1 MDGRENSASWV
12 LGDAEV
18 SDSHTSSGAVREGPS
33 DATLLDAYS
42 QAVTAAARRVA
53 TAVVHLNVG
62 HVESGRQHRGTG
74 SGFLFTPDGLLLT
87 NSHVVHSAR
96 DIRVSTTDGDQFA
109 ADLLGDDP
117 DSDLAVVRISVKRAE
132 PAVLGSSAALQ
143 VGQLAIAIGNPL
155 GFEHTVTAGVVSA
168 LGRSLRASS
177 GRLID
182 DVIQTDA
189 ALNPGNSGG
198 PLVNA
203 RGEVIGVN
211 TAIIPGAQ
219 GICFA
224 TAIDTAQWVISQL
237 LAHGRV
243 RRAWLGV
250 AGANSP
256 LARRIARHHDLPNA
270 SGVRIQTIEKGSPA
284 ADAGMESGDL
294 IVQYDGE
301 LVESIDQLQRVLDE
315 RRIHVR
321 TTALLIRRA
330 QKLELSVTARERP
343 ASRQAGPIGR

>member
-1 MDGRENSASWV
+1 MDGS
-12 LGDAEV
+12 GDTA
-18 SDSHTSSGAVREGPS
+18 
-33 DATLLDAYS
+33 LLDAYS
-42 QAVTAAARRVA
+42 RAVIGATERVA
-53 TAVVHLNVG
+53 PAVVHLDVG
-62 HVESGRQHRGTG
+62 AGASAQRRRASG

-87 NSHVVHSAR
+87 NSHVVHGAR
-96 DIRVSTTDGDQFA
+96 DIRVSTAEGEQFS

-117 DSDLAVVRISVKRAE
+117 DSDLAVARISVSRAHS
-132 PAVLGSSAALQ
+132 AVLGQSSALQ

-168 LGRSLRASS
+168 LGRSLRARS

-182 DVIQTDA
+182 NVIQTDA

-198 PLVNA
+198 PLVNTH
-203 RGEVIGVN
+203 GEVIGVN

-256 LARRIARHHDLPNA
+256 LARRIARHHGLANA
-270 SGVRIQTIEKGSPA
+270 SGVRIQTIESRSPA
-284 ADAGMESGDL
+284 AEARLEAGDL

-301 LVESIDQLQRVLDE
+301 IIEGIDQLQRTLDE
-315 RRIHVR
+315 RRIDVR
-321 TTALLIRRA
+321 TSVVLIRRA
-330 QKLELSVTARERP
+330 QRLELPVTARERVP
-343 ASRQAGPIGR
+343 KS